1 MISFKVGGEEEHV
14 RSGGF
19 KDKSARPW
27 PAGVAAGRKVAFG
40 AENHRVL
47 LERKAL
53 VTEKKRLSLAGPD
66 KISGNTCMYLEA
78 SLSMS
83 LRSPLERLWG
93 GRELPGKDGKMV
105 WAAQPNPETIPELC
119 QLHK

>member
-93 GRELPGKDGKMV
+93 GKRAVRKGWENGLGST
-105 WAAQPNPETIPELC
+105 AQPRNHP
-119 QLHK
+119 